1 MSTFQTEAY
10 EGDLKA
16 RYAQLAQQLQ
26 ALLSGETRAVTML
39 SQASA
44 LLNQFLTDVN
54 WVGFYLADANVLYL
68 GPFQG
73 LPACSSIP
81 FSKGVCGAAARTQ
94 TTQRVDDV
102 HAFAGHIACD
112 ARSRSEVVVPI
123 MRDGQV
129 WGVLDVDSPSVGRFG
144 PDDED
149 GLVQFVAVLQDC
161 LAEANE

>member
-1 MSTFQTEAY
+1 MSTFQAHTY
-10 EGDLKA
+10 EGDLSVQYAELA
-16 RYAQLAQQLQ
+16 RQLEG
-26 ALLSGETRAVTML
+26 LLTGETRVMTIL

-54 WVGFYLADANVLYL
+54 WVGFYLAEGQTLYL

-94 TTQRVDDV
+94 ETQRVDDV

-123 MRDGQV
+123 IINGQV
-129 WGVLDVDSPSVGRFG
+129 WGVLDVDSPNVARFSL
-144 PDDED
+144 DDQH
-149 GLVQFVAVLQDC
+149 GLMHFVTVLQGC
-161 LAEANE
+161 LAEAHL

>member
-123 MRDGQV
+123 MRAGQV

>member
-1 MSTFQTEAY
+1 MSTFQTAAY

>member
-123 MRDGQV
+123 MRAGQV

-161 LAEANE
+161 LAEVNE